1 VSLLKDR
8 EYAGSTGS
16 TGPTGPARAVDD
28 VNEGEY
34 TFQVTGSTGPTG
46 PIETIQ
52 VTNKD
57 IEEQLNPLLV
67 AFENTKSEHYRV
79 QRAKVSVI
87 IAGSA
92 GAKGRLSLG
101 FLDLGGEGK
110 YEKTRGL
117 EIEIERIKDRE
128 TASSK

>member
-1 VSLLKDR
+1 VNLLKNR
-8 EYAGSTGS
+8 EYAGV
-16 TGPTGPARAVDD
+16 TGPTGPAGPKGAVEDAK
-28 VNEGEY
+28 EGEY
-34 TFQVTGSTGPTG
+34 TFQVTGSTGPSG
-46 PIETIQ
+46 PIDTIQ

-57 IEEQLNPLLV
+57 IEEQLKPLLV
-67 AFENTKSEHYRV
+67 AFENTSTEHYHV

-117 EIEIERIKDRE
+117 EIEIERIKD
-128 TASSK
+128 SQ